1 MPEKVSGEP
10 SSKLLTQA
18 GALVPSTN
26 WAGNIIF
33 GAARVHRPRSID
45 SLRRI
50 VAGSRRIR
58 ALGRGHSFSAI
69 ADTTDDLVLL
79 DGLPETVIIDP
90 ATLTATV
97 PSAMTYTDLADG
109 VASSRLR
116 TGEFGLDPGHLDC
129 RSMRNRY
136 SRFWQ

>member
-33 GAARVHRPRSID
+33 EDERGVHRPRSID

-58 ALGRGHSFSAI
+58 ALGHGHSFSAI
-69 ADTTDDLVLL
+69 ADTTDD
-79 DGLPETVIIDP
+79 
-90 ATLTATV
+90 
-97 PSAMTYTDLADG
+97 
-109 VASSRLR
+109 
-116 TGEFGLDPGHLDC
+116 
-129 RSMRNRY
+129 
-136 SRFWQ
+136 